1 MSRSGT
7 EKTDKGDNDIL
18 EIDNATDIIKRP
30 RSVWKI
36 KLESMLLSYKWVG
49 AMSLVTFYVLFM
61 EDIRE
66 LAIPMSADLTMDIL
80 YIIAMSLYF
89 AELVMGSI
97 AIDGYFLRFF
107 FWIDLIS
114 LLSMLPDIS
123 FILTAIDDADK
134 DVEGAN

>member
-18 EIDNATDIIKRP
+18 EIDKAADIIKRP